1 LSELYEILVDPKYNI
16 GLKKGV
22 IPIFIAITLH
32 AIKQYIVIYRNN
44 RELELNSQLLLNI
57 NEKPHEYTVSFERWD
72 DSKAQYINR
81 LEDIFR
87 DYIIIEEKEANSFS
101 YIIKAI
107 NENGDCLLLE
117 VYCASSGPAIGG
129 LNDSNS
135 HLAAQELAM
144 YICQS
149 SAADYDYEGYYL
161 DTMSKVHHSIQ
172 NGVPYWEET
181 EISTKEF
188 ENFTEEI
195 ISL

>member
-1 LSELYEILVDPKYNI
+1 MYKFENANATVEYYMPSSNICSIYEFDENFEKNCVMALGQLKYLF
-16 GLKKGV
+16 GKPRYV
-22 IPIFIAITLH
+22 T
-32 AIKQYIVIYRNN
+32 NN
-44 RELELNSQLLLNI
+44 LEI
-57 NEKPHEYTVSFERWD
+57 H
-72 DSKAQYINR
+72 
-81 LEDIFR
+81 
-87 DYIIIEEKEANSFS
+87 FS

-144 YICQS
+144 YIRQS

>member
-1 LSELYEILVDPKYNI
+1 MYKFENANATIEYYMPSSNICSIYEFDENFEKNYVMALGQLKYLF
-16 GLKKGV
+16 GK
-22 IPIFIAITLH
+22 PRYIT
-32 AIKQYIVIYRNN
+32 NN
-44 RELELNSQLLLNI
+44 LENQ
-57 NEKPHEYTVSFERWD
+57 
-72 DSKAQYINR
+72 
-81 LEDIFR
+81 
-87 DYIIIEEKEANSFS
+87 FS

-107 NENGDCLLLE
+107 NEENGDYLFLE

-144 YICQS
+144 YIRQS
-149 SAADYDYEGYYL
+149 PAVDYDYEGYYL

-172 NGVPYWEET
+172 NGVPSWKET

-188 ENFTEEI
+188 EDFTEEI

>member
-1 LSELYEILVDPKYNI
+1 MYRFENANATKEYYMPSSNICSIYEFDENFEKNCVMVL
-16 GLKKGV
+16 GQLKHL
-22 IPIFIAITLH
+22 F
-32 AIKQYIVIYRNN
+32 
-44 RELELNSQLLLNI
+44 
-57 NEKPHEYTVSFERWD
+57 EKPRYVT
-72 DSKAQYINR
+72 NN
-81 LEDIFR
+81 LE
-87 DYIIIEEKEANSFS
+87 NQFS

-144 YICQS
+144 YIRQS